1 MENISKEINVLVY
14 GHFHTGFIKEKDG
27 VINNWASQE
36 GSVPFLPQKFN

>member
-1 MENISKEINVLVY
+1 MKGIFLD
-14 GHFHTGFIKEKDG
+14 FDR